1 MGMKR
6 KIPCISYDNAETLS
20 VPPGFA
26 SLTSFTLKKV
36 ADSGEATDLMVVD
49 RGFKPE
55 PNKMGSPLNNADIE
69 NFKAS
74 FRLRPW
80 ILHSQFDRVSEKCD
94 SEIGMN
100 FPLRAHLPKGVIRG
114 CPTCHE
120 CQKVIARWRPE
131 ESRLPVLED
140 APVFYP
146 TEGEFEDMLKYVA
159 KIRPKVENYGICR
172 IVSPPSWHPPCLL
185 KEKMTWET
193 PKFDTYSQQIDGL
206 QHLYLKRKL
215 CRFHEKMETKRP
227 KILSED
233 LESSADTDEAK
244 CFTVSSDFDSGPE
257 FTLQSFKKHADEFKR
272 QYFRVSDMVT
282 DPNVSSNAFLE
293 QHEPSLLSIEGE
305 YWRIIE
311 NPSEEIEV
319 LCGNNLKTQALRSGF
334 PVKPCAEY
342 SKYAESDWNLNNI
355 PKLPGSLLPF
365 ESCDISAILVPQ
377 LSMGMCFASHCWRT
391 EEHHLYS
398 ICYMHLGSPKIWYGI
413 PGRYCFKF
421 VEFVKKQFPQL
432 CLSDHPELLHE
443 LVTQF
448 SPSTLMSEGIPVYR
462 CVQNPLEFV
471 VIFPGAYHSE
481 FDCGFNSSES
491 VHFAPFDWLPHGQYI
506 TELYS
511 EHYRKTSISH
521 DKLLL
526 GAAKV
531 AARVLWES
539 SVLRKDNINHQIW
552 KSVCEQD
559 GILVKALKSRVKLE
573 GIRREHLL
581 NRLLVSRRL
590 EDDSMAATKRECSIC
605 LYDLY
610 LSAIGCS
617 CSPNRYACMRHS
629 KQLCSCPWS
638 AKCFY
643 FRYGIEELNSLVAAL
658 EGNIKAIHI
667 WAKKKV

>member
-1 MGMKR
+1 MSAR
-6 KIPCISYDNAETLS
+6 RLS
-20 VPPGFA
+20 LGGV
-26 SLTSFTLKKV
+26 LKSH
-36 ADSGEATDLMVVD
+36 A
-49 RGFKPE
+49 
-55 PNKMGSPLNNADIE
+55 
-69 NFKAS
+69 
-74 FRLRPW
+74 
-80 ILHSQFDRVSEKCD
+80 C
-94 SEIGMN
+94 
-100 FPLRAHLPKGVIRG
+100 
-114 CPTCHE
+114 
-120 CQKVIARWRPE
+120 
-131 ESRLPVLED
+131 PVLED

-146 TEGEFEDMLKYVA
+146 TEGEFEDMLKYVS
-159 KIRPKVENYGICR
+159 KIRPKAENYGICR

-193 PKFDTYSQQIDGL
+193 PKFDTYIQQIDGL
-206 QHLYLKRKL
+206 QNLYLKRKL

-272 QYFRVSDMVT
+272 QYFRMSDMVT

-293 QHEPSLLSIEGE
+293 KHEPSPLSIEGE

-334 PVKPCAEY
+334 PVKPSADCPWVCALHHIVGELRSTTCTLY
-342 SKYAESDWNLNNI
+342 VTCTWVPLKY
-355 PKLPGSLLPF
+355 
-365 ESCDISAILVPQ
+365 
-377 LSMGMCFASHCWRT
+377 GMVSREDTA
-391 EEHHLYS
+391 
-398 ICYMHLGSPKIWYGI
+398 
-413 PGRYCFKF
+413 FKF

-531 AARVLWES
+531 AAMVLWES

-552 KSVCEQD
+552 KNVCEQD

-573 GIRREHLL
+573 GIRRDHLL
-581 NRLLVSRRL
+581 NRLLLSREL
-590 EDDSMAATKRECSIC
+590 EDDSVAATKRECSIC

-643 FRYGIEELNSLVAAL
+643 FRYGIGELNSLVAAL